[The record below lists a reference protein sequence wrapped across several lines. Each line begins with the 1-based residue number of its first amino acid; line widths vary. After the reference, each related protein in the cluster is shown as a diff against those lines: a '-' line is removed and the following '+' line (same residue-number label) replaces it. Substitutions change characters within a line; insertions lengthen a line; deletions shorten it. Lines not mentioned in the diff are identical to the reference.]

1 MLRSRGVTPL
11 TGLLRQ
17 FFSDHRCSITRGI
30 TSWEAVTQPELLLV
44 HPRRFPRYQLQEASR
59 LAATLL
65 GKNCEHVHELG
76 PAQGSRPS
84 PATFFGRGT
93 VTELA
98 STCNDVNPR
107 RVFVNTQLTG
117 VQQRNLEM
125 ALGRIV
131 IDRVGLI
138 IEIFSQRARTKEAK
152 LQVQLAQLEYLG
164 SRLVRV
170 VDPNT
175 GKRRGFG
182 ASGEVE
188 VVSARERGRSGAGS
202 GGLGGAGGGGESELE
217 LQSRRLSGRKSV
229 LKRQLEEVRKTREVQ
244 RAGRRRSGKPLI
256 ALVGYTNAGKSS
268 ILGALSHDKA
278 SIVAEDKLFST
289 LDPTARRVYLPSG
302 RQAIFSD
309 TVGFISALPTQL
321 IDAFRATLEEITSA
335 DLLLHVID
343 ASSKRA
349 EQQRDA
355 VLGVLR
361 SLGMTD
367 EELDSKIIEVWN
379 KSDLILGDT
388 RNGNKDMVDIG
399 RDSSIDSEVESGN
412 TFDNSRGRGGKE
424 HAVPAVLT
432 SAATG
437 AGLDQLLE
445 LIDARVNSSH
455 GGEHHYGAKYEK
467 QKAYS

>member
-202 GGLGGAGGGGESELE
+202 VDLGGP
-217 LQSRRLSGRKSV
+217 RIIKKS
-229 LKRQLEEVRKTREVQ
+229 
-244 RAGRRRSGKPLI
+244 
-256 ALVGYTNAGKSS
+256 
-268 ILGALSHDKA
+268 
-278 SIVAEDKLFST
+278 
-289 LDPTARRVYLPSG
+289 
-302 RQAIFSD
+302 
-309 TVGFISALPTQL
+309 
-321 IDAFRATLEEITSA
+321 
-335 DLLLHVID
+335 
-343 ASSKRA
+343 
-349 EQQRDA
+349 
-355 VLGVLR
+355 
-361 SLGMTD
+361 
-367 EELDSKIIEVWN
+367 
-379 KSDLILGDT
+379 
-388 RNGNKDMVDIG
+388 
-399 RDSSIDSEVESGN
+399 
-412 TFDNSRGRGGKE
+412 
-424 HAVPAVLT
+424 
-432 SAATG
+432 
-437 AGLDQLLE
+437 
-445 LIDARVNSSH
+445 
-455 GGEHHYGAKYEK
+455 
-467 QKAYS
+467 